1 MVGLLS
7 MHDPRHPMRQTRFT
21 RLYVLF
27 AMLWGTSVLA
37 EDSPFIHEPE
47 PFTPSSVKPGTPW
60 TEALTRLPPL
70 PADADL
76 IEFRLDGAQDSFR
89 YFIDGKHLS
98 VGPDE
103 VVRYT
108 LVARS
113 DTGARNLSFEGIRC
127 TPQGQ
132 YRVFAYGTGSGFTP
146 VNEDWREIGPATER
160 YRVELQ
166 RHHFCIPR
174 AFKPRPVKDMKRSLQ
189 GHIAPRQNS
198 GFLPD

>member
-1 MVGLLS
+1 
-7 MHDPRHPMRQTRFT
+7 MRQVRFPSSI
-21 RLYVLF
+21 LLLPI
-27 AMLWGTSVLA
+27 LWTTAILA
-37 EDSPFIHEPE
+37 EESPFIHEPE

-70 PADADL
+70 PDDADL
-76 IEFRLDGAQDSFR
+76 IEFRLDGPRDSFR

-132 YRVFAYGTGSGFTP
+132 YRVFAYGSDSGFTP
-146 VNEDWREIGPATER
+146 VNEDWHRIGPDTEH
-160 YRVELQ
+160 YRIELW
-166 RHHFCIPR
+166 RHHFCVPR
-174 AFKPRPVKDMKRSLQ
+174 AFKPRPLKDIKRSLQ
-189 GHIAPRQNS
+189 GQITPHQNS
-198 GFLPD
+198 SLLTD

>member
-1 MVGLLS
+1 
-7 MHDPRHPMRQTRFT
+7 MRQTRFP
-21 RLYVLF
+21 RFYFLLPI
-27 AMLWGTSVLA
+27 LWASSVLA
-37 EDSPFIHEPE
+37 EESPFIHEPE

-60 TEALTRLPPL
+60 TEALSRLPPL

-76 IEFRLDGAQDSFR
+76 IEFRLDGSQGSFR

-113 DTGARNLSFEGIRC
+113 DADARNLSFEGIRC

-132 YRVFAYGTGSGFTP
+132 YRVFAYGSGSGFSP
-146 VNEDWREIGPATER
+146 VNEDWQGIGPDTER
-160 YRVELQ
+160 YRVELWS
-166 RHHFCIPR
+166 HHFCAPR
-174 AFKPRPVKDMKRSLQ
+174 AFRPRPIKDIKRSLQ
-189 GHIAPRQNS
+189 GRIAPRQNS

>member
-1 MVGLLS
+1 MI
-7 MHDPRHPMRQTRFT
+7 QTRFT
-21 RLYVLF
+21 RFSFLF
-27 AMLWGTSVLA
+27 AILWGASALA
-37 EDSPFIHEPE
+37 EESPFIHEPA

-70 PADADL
+70 PADSDL
-76 IEFRLDGAQDSFR
+76 IEFRLDGTQGSFR
-89 YFIDGKHLS
+89 YFIDGKNLS

-113 DTGARNLSFEGIRC
+113 DTGTRNLSLEGIRC

-132 YRVFAYGTGSGFTP
+132 YRVFAYGSGSGFTP
-146 VNEDWREIGPATER
+146 VNEDWQGITPDTER
-160 YRVELQ
+160 YRVELW
-166 RHHFCIPR
+166 RHHVCAPR
-174 AFKPRPVKDMKRSLQ
+174 VFKPRPLKDIKRSLQ
-189 GHIAPRQNS
+189 GRIAPRQNS